1 MTEVPS
7 ANEEAP
13 LSEERLYRLYLGG
26 DAQAGDEL
34 MLRLGDALTA
44 YLDAFLHNAEDAE
57 ELMLDCFAVLL
68 VKKPRIQEGHFL
80 PYLYKMARYK
90 ANRLWRNRFRH
101 QEFELDED
109 LPSRSASPEDEVW
122 KGERNAI
129 LRKCLNRIAPQYRE
143 ALYLYYDMGMSYAE
157 AAEAMGG
164 SVKKVE
170 DLLRNGKKRLRTE
183 LEKEG
188 ITHADI

>member
-13 LSEERLYRLYLGG
+13 LSEDRLYRLYLGG

-44 YLDAFLHNAEDAE
+44 YLDAFLHNAQDAE
-57 ELMLDCFAVLL
+57 DLMLDTFADIFVRRPS
-68 VKKPRIQEGHFL
+68 VKEGHFRA
-80 PYLYKMARYK
+80 YLYKVARNK
-90 ANRLWRNRFRH
+90 ANRLWRLRFKRN
-101 QEFELDED
+101 EFSLEEAPELGTAPMEEAI
-109 LPSRSASPEDEVW
+109 L
-122 KGERNAI
+122 KGERSEI
-129 LRKCLNRIAPQYRE
+129 LRRCLNRIAPQYRE
-143 ALYLYYDMGMSYAE
+143 ALYLYYDMDMSYAQ
-157 AAEAMGG
+157 AAEAMGC
-164 SVKKVE
+164 SAKKVE
-170 DLLRNGKKRLRTE
+170 DLLRNGKKSLRKE

>member
-13 LSEERLYRLYLGG
+13 LSEDRLYRLYLGG

-90 ANRLWRNRFRH
+90 ANRLWRLRFR
-101 QEFELDED
+101 
-109 LPSRSASPEDEVW
+109 R
-122 KGERNAI
+122 
-129 LRKCLNRIAPQYRE
+129 QYRE